1 MIKNCLG
8 KTSCV
13 QLTGLVT
20 TAYTR
25 WRLLDSWK
33 AQTPDTTQ
41 QSGAGT
47 SWLGSEYSSLF
58 MLAALSAWCRD

>member
-1 MIKNCLG
+1 MKNCLG

-13 QLTGLVT
+13 QLTGPVT

-33 AQTPDTTQ
+33 AQIPRLDTTV
-41 QSGAGT
+41 
-47 SWLGSEYSSLF
+47 
-58 MLAALSAWCRD
+58 WCREQLAGV